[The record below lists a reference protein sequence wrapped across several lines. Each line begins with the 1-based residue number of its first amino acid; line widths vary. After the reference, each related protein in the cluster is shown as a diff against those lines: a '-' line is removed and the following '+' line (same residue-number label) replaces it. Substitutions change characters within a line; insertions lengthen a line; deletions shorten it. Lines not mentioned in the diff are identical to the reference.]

1 MRLAVSMQKGGVGK
15 STTTLN
21 LAGALA
27 DRGHDVLAVDADPQ
41 GGLTLKLGHR
51 DQYRDAEYA
60 TFDVLSDPGQLSL
73 DDLDDLVVSDETFDL
88 VPAHIRNFRL
98 EKYLY
103 SEARGVEALKIA
115 LDRMGRDY
123 DFVVID
129 SPPNLG
135 PLADGALLAAGNV
148 LFPSHANTISEDS
161 LRILFD
167 EIETLEDK
175 FDRRIRTVGA
185 VLNEVGNDGVSQERQ
200 DWFNETFGDE
210 YVFEIPEW
218 VAIEHAIEQRQS
230 MFAYDPEDAGYPWDR
245 EKVDALQD
253 RYLTIAQ
260 HLEGFND
267 E

>member
-1 MRLAVSMQKGGVGK
+1 MQKGGVGK

-27 DRGHDVLAVDADPQ
+27 ARGHDVLAVDADPQ

-51 DQYRDAEYA
+51 NLYRDAEFA
-60 TFDVLSDPGQLSL
+60 SFDVLSEPGQLTL
-73 DDLDDLVVSDETFDL
+73 DDLDELIVDGTEFDL

-103 SEARGVEALKIA
+103 SEARGVEALQIA
-115 LDRMGRDY
+115 LDRMSREYDY
-123 DFVVID
+123 VLLD

-135 PLADGALLAAGNV
+135 PLADGALLAAGHV
-148 LFPSHANTISEDS
+148 VFPSHANTISEDS

-175 FDRRIRTVGA
+175 FERHIQTVGA
-185 VLNEVGNDGVSQERQ
+185 VLNEVGNDGVSKDRQ
-200 DWFNETFGDE
+200 QWFQDTFGAE
-210 YVFEIPEW
+210 YVFEIPDW
-218 VAIEHAIEQRQS
+218 TAIEHAIEQRRS
-230 MFAYDPEDAGYPWDR
+230 VFDYDPAEAGYPWDA
-245 EKVDALQD
+245 EKIDALRD
-253 RYLTIAQ
+253 RYDVIAQ
-260 HLEGFND
+260 HVEGFD